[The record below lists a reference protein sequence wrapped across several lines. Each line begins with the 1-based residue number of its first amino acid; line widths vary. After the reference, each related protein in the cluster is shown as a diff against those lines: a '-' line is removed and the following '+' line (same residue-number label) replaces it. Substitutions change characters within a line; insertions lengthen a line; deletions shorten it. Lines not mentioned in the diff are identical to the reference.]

1 MARTL
6 DINKIQNYTEGIIN
20 DAMELISS
28 VDNNLL
34 PDVIEAY
41 NFMADN
47 CRNYYNEFNPQD
59 YTARALVYA
68 TSVLH
73 LCEAHGVQVADS
85 AKNKLTNNINDL
97 VQFTKNTW
105 YQAREA
111 GQRSGGQALTDQQK
125 DFIQQAAE
133 LIAIGGCAAALLGTT
148 VAAITALTIISTS
161 IMASAVAF
169 SPVLMPAGILAV
181 AVTPI
186 IPWITFVTAPAIY
199 SVYNDVC
206 ALKAQNPQQNI
217 TPQKLYDIATR
228 EDHFDKGI
236 KLIEKKLES
245 AISVFANNIEQ
256 FVQSG
261 LNKAISAKEMTK
273 SAVKNVS
280 NAVASSKVGKTANKA
295 KNMIQRSASRAKVKF
310 TEAVDS
316 ARTNLSSSDR
326 KR

>member
-6 DINKIQNYTEGIIN
+6 DINKIRNYTEGMLEE
-20 DAMELISS
+20 AFELISS
-28 VDNNLL
+28 VDRELF
-34 PDVIEAY
+34 PGVIEVY
-41 NFMADN
+41 EFMAEN

-59 YTARALVYA
+59 HTARALVYA
-68 TSVLH
+68 TSALQ
-73 LCEAHGVQVADS
+73 LCEAHGMRVAES
-85 AKNKLTNNINDL
+85 TKAKLTNNINDL
-97 VQFTKNTW
+97 VQFTQNTW
-105 YQAREA
+105 YQARDA

-125 DFIQQAAE
+125 DFIHQAAE
-133 LIAIGGCAAALLGTT
+133 LIAIGGCAVALLGTT

-236 KLIEKKLES
+236 KLIDKKLES

-273 SAVKNVS
+273 SVGQNLS
-280 NAVASSKVGKTANKA
+280 NAVASSKVGKTANKTKDA
-295 KNMIQRSASRAKVKF
+295 VQRSASKVKAKF
-310 TEAVDS
+310 TEVVDS